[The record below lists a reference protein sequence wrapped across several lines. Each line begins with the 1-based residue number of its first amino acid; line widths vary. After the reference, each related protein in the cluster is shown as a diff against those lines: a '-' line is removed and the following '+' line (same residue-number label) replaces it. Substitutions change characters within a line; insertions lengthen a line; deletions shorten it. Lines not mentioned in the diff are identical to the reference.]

1 MHAKKVYRAKDA
13 TCAGVIWDANI
24 VLKLK
29 YPYVDIA

>member
-13 TCAGVIWDANI
+13 TCAGVIWDATI

-29 YPYVDIA
+29 YPLC